1 MRESR
6 KNLIERIAEKHSLN
20 LHSFKPLTGGDINEV
35 YKLECKDQ
43 TLVLKL
49 NSALKF
55 PGMFEAEKKG
65 LELLAAPCV
74 IQIPKIFDTAILD
87 DHSYLLLEYIPTGTK
102 NRDFWQ
108 VFGNQL
114 AQLHSVQNDQ
124 FGLDHDNYLGS
135 LPQKNSYRTDAIS
148 FYTEMRLEPQLKLA
162 REKGYDLP
170 DASSLFKN
178 CESIIPKEKA
188 SLIHGDLWGGNYLV
202 EANGGPCII
211 DPAVAYAPREMDIAM
226 TRLFG
231 GFYDQMISSY
241 QDYFALKNDWEQRI
255 ELWQLYYLLM
265 HLNVF
270 GTSYRSQVTEIIHKY
285 S

>member
-1 MRESR
+1 MKGSR
-6 KNLIERIAEKHSLN
+6 KNLVDRIGEKHSLN
-20 LHSFKPLTGGDINEV
+20 IQSFKPLTGGDINEV

-43 TLVLKL
+43 NLVLKL
-49 NSALKF
+49 NSASKF

-65 LELLAAPCV
+65 LELLATPGV
-74 IQIPKIFDTAILD
+74 IQIPKVFETAILD
-87 DHSYLLLEYIPTGTK
+87 DYSYLLLEYVPTGTK
-102 NRDFWQ
+102 GPDFCQ
-108 VFGNQL
+108 VFGRQL
-114 AQLHSVQNDQ
+114 AKLHSQRNDH

-135 LPQKNSYRTDAIS
+135 LPQQNSYRDNTIS
-148 FYTEMRLEPQLKLA
+148 FYIEMRLEPQLKLA
-162 REKGYDLP
+162 KELGYDLP
-170 DASSLFKN
+170 DTSSLYKN
-178 CESIIPKEKA
+178 CESIIPKENA

-202 EANGGPCII
+202 DTNGSPCII

-231 GFYDQMISSY
+231 GFGDQMISSY
-241 QDYFALKNDWEQRI
+241 QDYYPLEKDWEQRI

-270 GTSYRSQVTEIIHKY
+270 GISYKSQVTEIIHKY

>member
-20 LHSFKPLTGGDINEV
+20 LDSFKPLTGGDINEV

-43 TLVLKL
+43 TLVLKV

-65 LELLAAPCV
+65 LELLAGPGV
-74 IQIPKIFDTAILD
+74 IRIPKTFETATLD
-87 DHSYLLLEYIPTGTK
+87 DHSYLLLEFIPSGTK
-102 NRDFWQ
+102 NSDFWR
-108 VFGNQL
+108 VFGSQL
-114 AQLHSVQNDQ
+114 AQLHSVQSDQ

-135 LPQKNSYRTDAIS
+135 LPQQNSYRTDAIS

-162 REKGYDLP
+162 REKGHNLP
-170 DASSLFKN
+170 DASILFKN

-202 EANGGPCII
+202 DANGRPCII

-231 GFYDQMISSY
+231 GFDNQMISSY
-241 QDYFALKNDWEQRI
+241 QDYFPLENDWEQRI

-270 GTSYRSQVTEIIHKY
+270 GASYKSQVTEIIHKY

>member
-1 MRESR
+1 MKGSR
-6 KNLIERIAEKHSLN
+6 KNLIDRIGEKHSLN
-20 LHSFKPLTGGDINEV
+20 IQSFKPLTGGDINEV
-35 YKLECKDQ
+35 YKLECNDQ
-43 TLVLKL
+43 NLVLKL
-49 NSALKF
+49 NSASKF

-65 LELLAAPCV
+65 LELLATPGV
-74 IQIPKIFDTAILD
+74 IQIPKVFETAILD
-87 DHSYLLLEYIPTGTK
+87 NYSYLLLEYVPTGTK
-102 NRDFWQ
+102 GPDFWQ
-108 VFGNQL
+108 VFGRQL
-114 AQLHSVQNDQ
+114 AKLHSQRNDH

-135 LPQKNSYRTDAIS
+135 LPQQNSYRDNAIS

-162 REKGYDLP
+162 KELGYDLP
-170 DASSLFKN
+170 DTSSLYKN
-178 CESIIPKEKA
+178 CEFIIPKENA

-202 EANGGPCII
+202 DTNGSPCII

-231 GFYDQMISSY
+231 GFGDQMISSY
-241 QDYFALKNDWEQRI
+241 QDYYPLEKDWEQRI

-270 GTSYRSQVTEIIHKY
+270 GISYKSQVTEIIHKY